1 MNNFDTVLYKVVA
14 LNRSYSTNT
23 QAIYNDDIPQ
33 EPENFRFDIV
43 HIVRITSPE
52 LQPMTVQYH
61 CHVIQTEITLLLY
74 CTAIGCSNLYKN
86 NLSEIY
92 EEIS

>member
-33 EPENFRFDIV
+33 EPENLRFAPFIFFFC
-43 HIVRITSPE
+43 IFNR
-52 LQPMTVQYH
+52 Y
-61 CHVIQTEITLLLY
+61 
-74 CTAIGCSNLYKN
+74 N
-86 NLSEIY
+86 
-92 EEIS
+92 